1 MRITKVQKITGQQ
14 VLGAP
19 EGLVRYDYESDLDNH
34 PDWALLCPPARDDGL
49 WLVMIHGHGS
59 HGDQLYTR
67 PDLRDQWLP
76 HFRRLGLGLL
86 TPNLCDNAWMGPA
99 AAHDLHDLLA
109 FMRGE
114 CGARQFLFASGSM
127 GGTSNLIY
135 AVLHPQDVAGV
146 VALCPA
152 TDLASYHAWCRERNT
167 GVIKEIADAI
177 ERAYDGPP
185 ASQPKTYEAHSALKN
200 AHLLTMPV
208 YLAHGAFDA
217 TIPVS
222 QSRLLAAAMA
232 DKKGFTYVE
241 MPNGH
246 HDSPLP
252 LAPQAVDR
260 VILHIRR

>member
-1 MRITKVQKITGQQ
+1 MRITKVQKLSGQQ
-14 VLGAP
+14 IPSAP
-19 EGLVRYDYESDLDNH
+19 QGLVRYDYESDLDNH
-34 PDWALLCPPARDDGL
+34 ADWVVLCPPAEGQSV

-67 PDLRDQWLP
+67 PDLQQVWLP
-76 HFRRLGLGLL
+76 HFRKLGFGIL
-86 TPNLCDNAWMGPA
+86 TPNLRGNAWMGPA

-114 CGARQFLFASGSM
+114 CGARQFLFVSGSM

-135 AVLHPQDVAGV
+135 AVLHPQEVAGV

-152 TDLASYHAWCRERNT
+152 TDLTSYYAWCRERNT

-177 ERAYDGPP
+177 EHSYGGPP
-185 ASQPKTYEAHSALKN
+185 AAQAKTYEAHSALKN
-200 AHLLTMPV
+200 AQLLTMPLYV
-208 YLAHGAFDA
+208 AHGAADA

-222 QSRLLAAAMA
+222 QSRRLATAMA
-232 DKKGFTYVE
+232 DRKDFTYIE
-241 MPNGH
+241 MPEGH

-252 LAPQAVDR
+252 LAPEGVDWAWR
-260 VILHIRR
+260 HLKR

>member
-1 MRITKVQKITGQQ
+1 MRITKVQKITTAEIAS
-14 VLGAP
+14 AP
-19 EGLVRYDYESDLDNH
+19 EGWVRYDYGSDADNH
-34 PDWALLCPPARDDGL
+34 ADWALLCLPSGSKPL

-67 PDLRDQWLP
+67 PDLKKVWLP
-76 HFRRLGLGLL
+76 HFLKLGVGLL
-86 TPNLCDNAWMGPA
+86 SPNLRDNAWMGPA
-99 AAHDLHDLLA
+99 AAHDLHELLA
-109 FMRGE
+109 FVRGE
-114 CGARQFLFASGSM
+114 CGARQFILASGSM

-135 AVLHPQDVAGV
+135 AVLHPEDVAGV

-177 ERAYDGPP
+177 ERSYGGPP
-185 ASQPKTYEAHSALKN
+185 AGQPKTYEAHSALKN
-200 AHLLTMPV
+200 AASLTMPV
-208 YLAHGAFDA
+208 YIAHGSADA

-232 DKKGFTYVE
+232 GKKDFTYVE

-252 LAPQAVDR
+252 VAPAAVDWVVQR
-260 VILHIRR
+260 LKA

>member
-1 MRITKVQKITGQQ
+1 MRITKVQKIATAQIAS
-14 VLGAP
+14 AP
-19 EGLVRYDYESDLDNH
+19 EGLVRYDYESDLDHH
-34 PDWALLCPPARDDGL
+34 PDWALLCPPAQNEAL

-86 TPNLCDNAWMGPA
+86 TPNLRDHAWMGPA
-99 AAHDLHDLLA
+99 AAHDLHDLLV
-109 FMRGE
+109 FVRGE

-152 TDLASYHAWCRERNT
+152 TDLTSYYAWCRERNA

-177 ERAYDGPP
+177 ERSYGGPP
-185 ASQPKTYEAHSALKN
+185 AAQPKTYEAHSALKN
-200 AHLLTMPV
+200 AGSLTMPV
-208 YLAHGAFDA
+208 YIAHGAADA

-222 QSRLLAAAMA
+222 QSRRLAAAMA
-232 DKKGFTYVE
+232 DAKNFTYVE
-241 MPNGH
+241 LPDGH

-252 LAPQAVDR
+252 LAPEAVDR
-260 VILHIRR
+260 ILRYITR

>member
-1 MRITKVQKITGQQ
+1 MRITKVQKITTAQIAS
-14 VLGAP
+14 AP
-19 EGLVRYDYESDLDNH
+19 DGLVRYDYEGDLDNH
-34 PDWALLCPPARDDGL
+34 SDWALLCPPTRDDGL

-67 PDLRDQWLP
+67 PDLQRVWLP
-76 HFRRLGLGLL
+76 HFLKLGLGILS
-86 TPNLCDNAWMGPA
+86 PNLRDNAWMGPA

-152 TDLASYHAWCRERNT
+152 TDLASYHAWCRERNN
-167 GVIKEIADAI
+167 GVVKEIADAI
-177 ERAYDGPP
+177 ERAYGGPP
-185 ASQPKTYEAHSALKN
+185 AAQPKTYEAHSAVKN
-200 AHLLTMPV
+200 AGSLTMPV
-208 YLAHGAFDA
+208 YVAQGAADA

-222 QSRLLAAAMA
+222 QSRLLAAALA
-232 DKKGFTYVE
+232 DKKDFTYIE

-260 VILHIRR
+260 ILRYFTR